1 MFLNRS
7 NVRSQKEWAERS
19 NQHKV
24 EINKLEK
31 KLIYPKLI
39 FFGEKKEQWFAYLK
53 KRKYR
58 LIKLEMRQEI

>member
-7 NVRSQKEWAERS
+7 NVRSQKEWAEGS
-19 NQHKV
+19 NQRKA

-39 FFGEKKEQWFAYLK
+39 FLGKKNERWFAYLK

-58 LIKLEMRQEI
+58 FIKLEMRQEI

>member
-19 NQHKV
+19 NQHKA

-31 KLIYPKLI
+31 KLIYRKLI
-39 FFGEKKEQWFAYLK
+39 FFGKKKERWFAYLK

-58 LIKLEMRQEI
+58 LIKLGMRQEI